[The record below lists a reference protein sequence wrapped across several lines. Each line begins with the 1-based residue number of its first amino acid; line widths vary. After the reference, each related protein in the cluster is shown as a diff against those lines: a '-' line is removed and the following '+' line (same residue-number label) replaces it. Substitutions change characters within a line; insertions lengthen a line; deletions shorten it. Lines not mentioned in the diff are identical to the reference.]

1 MWLAAS
7 GHVQGAMAK
16 TRVLLVDDSADFLES
31 ATLLLTAAP
40 GLLVVGRAA
49 SGEEALA
56 EIERLLPDLVLMD
69 VQMPGIG
76 GLEATRRI
84 KARAHAPRVILLT
97 MHDTTE
103 YREAAEAA
111 GANGF
116 LSKIAFTTAISAML
130 PPP

>member
-1 MWLAAS
+1 
-7 GHVQGAMAK
+7 MAN
-16 TRVLLVDDSADFLES
+16 TRVLLVDDSAAFLES
-31 ATLLLTAAP
+31 ATLLLSAAA
-40 GLLVVGRAA
+40 GLTVVGRAR
-49 SGEEALA
+49 SGEEAVA
-56 EIERLLPDLVLMD
+56 EAERLLPDLVLMD

-97 MHDTTE
+97 MHDTPE

-116 LSKIAFTTAISAML
+116 LSKLAFTTTISAML

>member
-1 MWLAAS
+1 
-7 GHVQGAMAK
+7 MAK
-16 TRVLLVDDSADFLES
+16 TRVLLVDDSADFLQS

-40 GLLVVGRAA
+40 GLLVVGRAT
-49 SGEEALA
+49 SGEAAVE
-56 EIERLLPDLVLMD
+56 EVERLLPDLVLID

-84 KARAHAPRVILLT
+84 KARPHAPRVIVLT
-97 MHDTTE
+97 MHDTAE

-116 LSKIAFTTAISAML
+116 LSKISFMTAISAML

>member
-1 MWLAAS
+1 
-7 GHVQGAMAK
+7 MAK

-40 GLLVVGRAA
+40 GLTVVGRAA
-49 SGEEALA
+49 SGEEALS
-56 EIERLLPDLVLMD
+56 EVERLLPDLVLMD

-84 KARAHAPRVILLT
+84 KARTHAPRVILLT
-97 MHDTTE
+97 MHDTVE

-116 LSKIAFTTAISAML
+116 LSKLAFTTAISAML